1 MDSPPER
8 PNRITL
14 ENKQTSMIE
23 LIKKQTANAKDDI
36 LSGLTV
42 ALALVPEAVAFAF
55 VAGVDP
61 LVGLYGAFIMGLI
74 TSIFGGRPG
83 MISGATGAMAVVM
96 VSLIKGGNDIGMNME
111 TPIENLGLQY
121 LFLTLLLVGLIQI
134 SAGLFKLG
142 KFVRLIP
149 HPVMMGF
156 VNGLAIVI
164 FLSQL
169 GMFKTFEWDELG
181 KKVID
186 PETGEFVKHW
196 IQGSAR
202 YIMIAL
208 VLLTMLIMYVLPK
221 ITTKIPAA
229 LTAIVVVA
237 GIAIFG
243 LSDYDIAT
251 VGSFIR
257 DGGGEGLKGAFP
269 SFSTEMFT
277 LVPLNTETLYFIF
290 PFALIL
296 AAVGLIESLMTLNL
310 IDELTETHG
319 NGNRECIA
327 QGSANLLN
335 GFFGGMGG
343 CAMIGQSII
352 NVNSGGRGRLSG
364 IVAAVTLLIFI
375 LFASEYIEQVPIA
388 ALVGVMFMVVIGTFA
403 WSSFRILHKI
413 PLADAFVIILV
424 SVLTVIFDLAI
435 AVVAGVI
442 VSALVFSWQNAVK
455 IRARKR
461 IKEDGTKVYEIWGP
475 LFFGSV
481 QNFNQK
487 FDVTNDPTN
496 VEIDFIESRV
506 SDHSGMEAVTNIVD
520 KYEKLGKKVK
530 LKHLSPDCQA
540 LLIKGNKHFTKLIEK
555 DIDDPRY
562 FVVINPEENF
572 AH

>member
-1 MDSPPER
+1 MS
-8 PNRITL
+8 
-14 ENKQTSMIE
+14 
-23 LIKKQTANAKDDI
+23 LIRRQTANAKNDV

-42 ALALVPEAVAFAF
+42 ALALIPEAVAFAF

-61 LVGLYGAFIMGLI
+61 LVGLYGAFMMGLI

-96 VSLIKGGNDIGMNME
+96 VTLVKRGNDIGLSLE
-111 TPIENLGLQY
+111 IPIENMGVQY
-121 LFLTLLLVGLIQI
+121 LFLTLLLVGFLQM
-134 SAGLFKLG
+134 SAGIFKMG

-169 GMFKTFEWDELG
+169 GMFKTHHLDEYG
-181 KKVID
+181 NKIID
-186 PETGEFVKHW
+186 PLTGEYAKVW
-196 IQGSAR
+196 LQGMELYA
-202 YIMIAL
+202 MLGL
-208 VLLTMLIMYVLPK
+208 VGLTMLIMYILPK

-229 LTAIVVVA
+229 LTAILVVA
-237 GIAIFG
+237 I
-243 LSDYDIAT
+243 LSITLLPDLNIST
-251 VGSFIR
+251 VGTFIR
-257 DGGGEGLKGAFP
+257 DGGGEGLKGGLP
-269 SFSTEMFT
+269 KFSTEMFQ
-277 LVPLNTETLYFIF
+277 LIPLNLETLKFIF
-290 PFALIL
+290 PYAAIL

-327 QGSANLLN
+327 QGGANIIN

-352 NVNSGGRGRLSG
+352 NINSGGRGRLSG
-364 IVAAVTLLIFI
+364 VVAALTLLSFI
-375 LFASEYIEQVPIA
+375 LFGSSYIEQVPIA

-413 PLADAFVIILV
+413 PVSDAFVIVLV
-424 SVLTVIFDLAI
+424 SALTVIFDLAV
-435 AVVAGVI
+435 AVVTGII
-442 VSALVFSWQNAVK
+442 VSALVFSWENAVK

-481 QNFNQK
+481 QNFNSK
-487 FDVTNDPTN
+487 FDVSNDPDN
-496 VEIDFIESRV
+496 IEIDFIESKV
-506 SDHSGMEAVTNIVD
+506 SDHSGMEAIKNLVN
-520 KYEKLGKKVK
+520 KYEKLGKKVT
-530 LKHLSPDCQA
+530 LKHLSPDCRK
-540 LLIKGNKHFTKLIEK
+540 LLIKGNKHFEDIIET
-555 DIDDPRY
+555 DIEDPRY
-562 FVVINPEENF
+562 FVVTDKEDSMEIPIKN
-572 AH
+572 AD